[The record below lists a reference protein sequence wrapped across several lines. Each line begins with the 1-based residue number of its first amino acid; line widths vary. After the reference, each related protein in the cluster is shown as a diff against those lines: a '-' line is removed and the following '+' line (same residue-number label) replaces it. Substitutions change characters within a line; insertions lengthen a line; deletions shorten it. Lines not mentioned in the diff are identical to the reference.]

1 MLDKWRTIGLL
12 RQGLHIATIVSATML
27 PIADGPNYT
36 GTWDLVF
43 GGVIPAVVP
52 IFVIL
57 IGFDLMMC
65 NIIRESREKEE
76 IQRLDLIRTY
86 HRWVGG
92 YGLAVFAWFIAPALI
107 P

>member
-1 MLDKWRTIGLL
+1 MWSQWKQIGLL
-12 RQGLHIATIVSATML
+12 RQALQVATVLSATLL
-27 PIADGPNYT
+27 PAADGPDYT
-36 GTWDLVF
+36 ATWDLLL
-43 GGVIPAVVP
+43 GGVIPAMVP

-65 NIIRESREKEE
+65 NIVRESREPDEKA
-76 IQRLDLIRTY
+76 RLDLIRKF

-92 YGLAVFAWFIAPALI
+92 YGLAIFLWFIGPALI

>member
-12 RQGLHIATIVSATML
+12 RQGLHIATIVSATLL
-27 PIADGPNYT
+27 PIADGPDYT
-36 GTWDLVF
+36 ATWDLVF

-57 IGFDLMMC
+57 IGVDLMMC
-65 NIIRESREKEE
+65 NIIRESREEE
-76 IQRLDLIRTY
+76 EVQRLDLIRTY

-92 YGLAVFAWFIAPALI
+92 YGLIVFVWFIAPALI

>member
-12 RQGLHIATIVSATML
+12 RQGLHIATIVSATLL
-27 PIADGPNYT
+27 PIADGPDYT
-36 GTWDLVF
+36 ATWDLVF

-65 NIIRESREKEE
+65 NIIRESRDEE
-76 IQRLDLIRTY
+76 EVRRLDLIRTY

-92 YGLAVFAWFIAPALI
+92 YGLIVFVWFIAPALI

>member
-12 RQGLHIATIVSATML
+12 RQSLHIATIVSATL
-27 PIADGPNYT
+27 LSIADGPDYT
-36 GTWDLVF
+36 ATWDLVF

-65 NIIRESREKEE
+65 NIVRESREEE
-76 IQRLDLIRTY
+76 EVKRLDLIRTCLLY
-86 HRWVGG
+86 TSPSPRD
-92 YGLAVFAWFIAPALI
+92 
-107 P
+107 